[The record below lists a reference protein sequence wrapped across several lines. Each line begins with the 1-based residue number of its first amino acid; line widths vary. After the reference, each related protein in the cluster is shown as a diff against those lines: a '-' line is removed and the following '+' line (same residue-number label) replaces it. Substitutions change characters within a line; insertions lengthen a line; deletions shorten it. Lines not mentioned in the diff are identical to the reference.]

1 MAVNYNCSLL
11 TPLLEDPTGSTVIF
25 KGPQGRRKRPWRT
38 VAGLFYTLFLCWQLT
53 GMFLYAVRVIV
64 CFKQRSLTSKC
75 DPNAGFQHSA
85 DYEFVCLTTRSLHT
99 IVVLTAFWRR
109 FVTSLDLKQF
119 FVNLKSCLSFGLW
132 SVFS

>member
-1 MAVNYNCSLL
+1 MPVNYKHSLL
-11 TPLLEDPTGSTVIF
+11 TPLLEDPTRSTVIF
-25 KGPQGRRKRPWRT
+25 NGPQGRRKRPWRT
-38 VAGLFYTLFLCWQLT
+38 VAALFYSLFLCWQLT

-85 DYEFVCLTTRSLHT
+85 DYEFVWLTTR
-99 IVVLTAFWRR
+99 WRR

-119 FVNLKSCLSFGLW
+119 FVNLKSCLSFALW